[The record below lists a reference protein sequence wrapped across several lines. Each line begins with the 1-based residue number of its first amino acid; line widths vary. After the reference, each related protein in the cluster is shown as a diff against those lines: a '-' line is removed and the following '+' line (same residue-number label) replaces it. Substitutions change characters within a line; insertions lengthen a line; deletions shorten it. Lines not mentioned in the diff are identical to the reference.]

1 MGKVRSKQN
10 EIKEVE
16 REQEKVINMIYI
28 VFIMN
33 LMQGS
38 NNLNNTFP

>member
-28 VFIMN
+28 VFYYEFDA
-33 LMQGS
+33 G
-38 NNLNNTFP
+38 FK